1 MEDSWP
7 KCCRMITININ
18 WSHVECRESLML
30 LSGSI
35 LMLDFGNVFS
45 EIYHKRMPRLQQ
57 VGKIGGLGGQLFNS
71 LVPSSGKCCLI
82 LLCKKIVDD

>member
-1 MEDSWP
+1 
-7 KCCRMITININ
+7 
-18 WSHVECRESLML
+18 ML

-45 EIYHKRMPRLQQ
+45 EIYNKRMPRPQH
-57 VGKIGGLGGQLFNS
+57 VGKIGGFGGQLFNS

-82 LLCKKIVDD
+82 LLCKKID